1 MNAPQKFLFDTCFE
15 PDEDIAGP
23 AGRGEQTPAEPSYS
37 AAEFEAARRES
48 FAQGREAGLEAA
60 RAEIETGI
68 QQSLDALEVG
78 LKDLAECAG
87 TAATAQERSM
97 LRLNVAMLRR
107 LFPRLMADHGLAEIE
122 AVVRDCLH
130 RLRDEPRLVV
140 RVADP
145 LLDEIEKRVG
155 ALAGRA
161 GFEGRIVFLAQDDLM
176 PGDVLVEWADGGAER
191 NGEALW
197 NEMERALSRVLGAGA
212 GAAEDAPVASNEQES
227 GGTEPGAEIETEAVV
242 SA

>member
-1 MNAPQKFLFDTCFE
+1 MNAPQKFLFDTSFE
-15 PDEDIAGP
+15 LEEGIAGP
-23 AGRGEQTPAEPSYS
+23 AGRGTDAPAEPSYS
-37 AAEFEAARRES
+37 GADLEAARHES

-60 RAEIETGI
+60 RAETEARI
-68 QQSLDALEVG
+68 QRSLDALEAG
-78 LKDLAECAG
+78 LKGLAESAG
-87 TAATAQERSM
+87 TAATEQEQSM

-107 LFPRLMADHGLAEIE
+107 LFPRLMVEHGLAEIE

-140 RVADP
+140 RVADS
-145 LLDEIEKRVG
+145 LLDEIEKRVC
-155 ALAGRA
+155 ALAARA
-161 GFEGRIVFLAQDDLM
+161 GFEGRIVFLAQDDLE

-197 NEMERALSRVLGAGA
+197 NEMELALSRVLGASA
-212 GAAEDAPVASNEQES
+212 GPVVDPPAAANGQENAEA
-227 GGTEPGAEIETEAVV
+227 EPRVEIETEAVV